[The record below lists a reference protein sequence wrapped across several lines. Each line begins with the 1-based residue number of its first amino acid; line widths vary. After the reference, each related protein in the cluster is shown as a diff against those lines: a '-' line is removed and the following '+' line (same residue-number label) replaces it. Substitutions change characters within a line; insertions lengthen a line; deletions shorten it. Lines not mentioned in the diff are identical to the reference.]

1 MSARGR
7 WVVLVLLI
15 LAPLGLWLAGTDRPA
30 PLALVSSSPVGPAEV
45 RLTFSADADPALS
58 HIAVATAD
66 GRQLEAGPVTA
77 GPGHVLSVPVQSVGA
92 GAYTVAYHVIGTRGE
107 QVSGVIRSG
116 GGDAAAADEDALA
129 ALPGHEHEH
138 GIDPLSGILLAI
150 NLLVVLTVAALL
162 LRPRRLTAVRLR
174 VPGWLPGVSQPS

>member
-58 HIAVATAD
+58 HIAVATAE

-92 GAYTVAYHVIGTRGE
+92 GGYTVAYHVIGTRGE

-116 GGDAAAADEDALA
+116 GGDAVADDDALA

-162 LRPRRLTAVRLR
+162 LRPRP
-174 VPGWLPGVSQPS
+174 VPAT